1 MEEKRTLK
9 KEEINELIE
18 QYYNLT
24 GDLNR
29 YERLK
34 WRRDFRNADKETK
47 IRAMEQKKFFK
58 AALNAT
64 LETLI
69 DQDALPNNTAVAAL
83 FNRFV
88 SFKTKWA
95 VSKYLRVIHSNK

>member
-1 MEEKRTLK
+1 MEEKRTLEK
-9 KEEINELIE
+9 KEINELIE
-18 QYYNLT
+18 QYHNLT

-34 WRRDFRNADKETK
+34 WKRDFRNASNKKK
-47 IRAMEQKKFFK
+47 IRAKRQKSFFK

-64 LETLI
+64 IETLI

-83 FNRFV
+83 VNRFV
-88 SFKTKWA
+88 SFKTKWI
-95 VSKYLRVIHSNK
+95 VIKYLRTRHQ

>member
-18 QYYNLT
+18 QYHNLT

-29 YERLK
+29 FERLK
-34 WRRDFRNADKETK
+34 WRRDFRNASKETK
-47 IRAMEQKKFFK
+47 IRAMRQKSFFK

-88 SFKTKWA
+88 SFKTKLS
-95 VSKYLRVIHSNK
+95 VSKYLRTKHSNK